1 VCRVAVARSEPAE
14 PVELDLSEMIGHL
27 LRACQQLD
35 VAIWS
40 GVFPAGP
47 TSPQFAVLHALAHE
61 GPLNQT
67 ALRSKARLDRSSA
80 ADVIRRLVARR
91 LVSQVRDPA
100 DARRKVVRL
109 TNAGRA
115 VYAEA
120 TGRAQRVNE
129 AMLDGMAGP
138 DRATL
143 TGLLNSLLQHHRGLL
158 DYQADEAAVG
168 GTAARP

>member
-1 VCRVAVARSEPAE
+1 VCRVAVARFEPAE

-27 LRACQQLD
+27 LRACQQLH

-40 GVFPAGP
+40 EVFPAGP

-120 TGRAQRVNE
+120 SGRAQRVNE